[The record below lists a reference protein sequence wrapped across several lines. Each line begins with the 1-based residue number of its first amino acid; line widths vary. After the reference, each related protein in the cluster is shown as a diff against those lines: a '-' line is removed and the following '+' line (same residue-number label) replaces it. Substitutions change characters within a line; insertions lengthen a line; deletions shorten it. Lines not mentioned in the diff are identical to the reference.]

1 LRLGG
6 GGRNRWFPIGR
17 SYVNREEGMFRVVE
31 PIREHGGKDAM
42 ARAAPGFTDLRIPP
56 LNLLDFVP
64 PIDGN

>member
-1 LRLGG
+1 
-6 GGRNRWFPIGR
+6 
-17 SYVNREEGMFRVVE
+17 MFRVVE